1 MTGPLGFTPSE
12 YWAMSPVEM
21 MVILEDRR
29 PKEIGGIHED
39 DYYRMI
45 ERRKEL
51 EAKGIKVL

>member
-1 MTGPLGFTPSE
+1 MVNTLGFSPSE
-12 YWAMSPVEM
+12 YWKLSPVEL
-21 MVILEDRR
+21 MVILEDKR

-51 EAKGIKVL
+51 ESQGIKVL